1 MKKLII
7 QIILRQWDKSQLS
20 AAHQQARQALPDR
33 YPVSASARPLAGG
46 EVILDQQGDDLTG
59 NRIRFQL
66 TSDQAFL
73 VDRFRIDLKARTV
86 EFKSRLT
93 TDELPVLLT
102 TVNDGWIQCR
112 YQWRYRVEHDEQ
124 IFWLYEEIIVN
135 MGFATDLEPNIFMS
149 QPPEHSFDNLMQI

>member
-20 AAHQQARQALPDR
+20 AEHQQVRCAFPDR
-33 YPVSASARPLAGG
+33 FPVNPSARVLEGR
-46 EVILDQQGDDLTG
+46 VILDQHGDDLTG
-59 NRIRFQL
+59 DRIRFQL

-93 TDELPVLLT
+93 ADELPVLLT

-124 IFWLYEEIIVN
+124 IFWLYEEVIVN